1 MVFDMFI
8 LLLGPSDGA
17 ADNKQQMPILPEGLL
32 SLSSQ
37 GWAYLYWYPAEVMG
51 SAVGQDQTV

>member
-1 MVFDMFI
+1 MDLMEP
-8 LLLGPSDGA
+8 LMTNSD
-17 ADNKQQMPILPEGLL
+17 LPEGLL
-32 SLSSQ
+32 SVSSH